1 MPTQFDLVA
10 CADDTNALAG
20 SAKEALPDLF
30 VDLFA
35 VGDSRVYAWSL
46 IIHTNR
52 SLAPLS

>member
-1 MPTQFDLVA
+1 MQFDLVA

-30 VDLFA
+30 VDMVA